1 MEDPSSKAVVLRLED
16 QMCFPLYAASNLL
29 NRLYRPILSDL
40 GLTYPQ
46 YLVMLAL
53 WQQAPKT
60 VSALGEA
67 LLLDSGTLTPLLK
80 RMETAGLVTRERDS
94 RDERRVQIDLTR
106 KGDAL
111 RDQAAHIPA
120 LLAART
126 QVTQDQADEV
136 RRIVR
141 DLIAVLGRCEPNQ

>member
-29 NRLYRPILSDL
+29 NRLYRPILADL

-120 LLAART
+120 LLAARHPGHPRPG
-126 QVTQDQADEV
+126 
-136 RRIVR
+136 RRGSSDR
-141 DLIAVLGRCEPNQ
+141 ARSDCGARPLRT